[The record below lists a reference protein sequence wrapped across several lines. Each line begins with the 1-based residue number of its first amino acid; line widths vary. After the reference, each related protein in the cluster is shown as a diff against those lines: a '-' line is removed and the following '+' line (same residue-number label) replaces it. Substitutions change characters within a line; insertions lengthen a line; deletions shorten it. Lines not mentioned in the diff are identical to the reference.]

1 MVQTKNATEKVTT
14 KPTDKTGEQPKITDP
29 KNTAIIPE
37 ILPEKR
43 PDVNPKLPKKAQP
56 TFAEKLGM
64 LEELNNLVTKREL
77 LNAALK
83 DVADFYIAPAGNCSV
98 RMTDSNNKSFSISHP
113 FVIEEILK
121 QVTFKLEEELDR
133 VETSFEVIF

>member
-1 MVQTKNATEKVTT
+1 MVTT
-14 KPTDKTGEQPKITDP
+14 KNSAEKIAPKTPTTGAEIKIAIPKESI
-29 KNTAIIPE
+29 KLPE
-37 ILPEKR
+37 IVPEKR
-43 PDVNPKLPKKAQP
+43 EEQKPPLKKSLP
-56 TFAEKLGM
+56 TFKEKLEM
-64 LEELNNLVTKREL
+64 LDELNNLVDKRQL

-121 QVTFKLEEELDR
+121 QVTYKLEEELDR
-133 VETSFEVIF
+133 VETSFERIF